1 MLAALYGKA
10 MIDSKYKVKRYITE
24 FFEETEELI
33 AEYDLGGFDLSKFQK
48 EFNEPNAE
56 NPMLDCYPIKS
67 ENISF
72 LKKYIDVEPEWN
84 FVNKS
89 YFVEAHGI

>member
-1 MLAALYGKA
+1 

-24 FFEETEELI
+24 FSEETEELV
-33 AEYDLGGFDLSKFQK
+33 AEHDLDGFELLEFQK

-56 NPMLDCYPIKS
+56 DPMFDCYSIKS

-72 LKKYIDVEPEWN
+72 LKKYITVEPEWD

>member
-1 MLAALYGKA
+1 

-24 FFEETEELI
+24 FSEETEELI
-33 AEYDLGGFDLSKFQK
+33 AEYDLDGFELSKFLN
-48 EFNEPNAE
+48 EFNEPHAE
-56 NPMLDCYPIKS
+56 NPMFDCYPIKS
-67 ENISF
+67 ENVSF
-72 LKKYIDVEPEWN
+72 LKKYIDDVPEWD

>member
-1 MLAALYGKA
+1 

-24 FFEETEELI
+24 FSEETEELI
-33 AEYDLGGFDLSKFQK
+33 SEHDLVDFELSKFQK
-48 EFNEPNAE
+48 EFNEPNSE
-56 NPMLDCYPIKS
+56 NPMFDCYEVKP
-67 ENISF
+67 ENIGF
-72 LKKYIDVEPEWN
+72 LKNYIANEPDWD